1 MVGYSKLNR
10 EVFSFQIQR
19 AINVDV
25 ITERY
30 VGVEICRRRANQ
42 SRFRILVFL
51 ENNVNCNDINILAT
65 SLFILKYKTYLD

>member
-1 MVGYSKLNR
+1 MVGYSNLNR
-10 EVFSFQIQR
+10 GVFSFQIQR

-42 SRFRILVFL
+42 VWVGL
-51 ENNVNCNDINILAT
+51 E
-65 SLFILKYKTYLD
+65 F

>member
-30 VGVEICRRRANQ
+30 AGVEICRRRANQ
-42 SRFRILVFL
+42 V
-51 ENNVNCNDINILAT
+51 
-65 SLFILKYKTYLD
+65 